1 MAFDPEHP
9 APKPAWNGLENAYK
23 SNGRLSEDNP
33 EIVAIF
39 QQLKN
44 LREADRSLRSL
55 RRTMT
60 LDNMPVLEP
69 VVDEEECPETLPEAA
84 APDAPRNDLEQLLES
99 FVELKHEKSTLE
111 ARFAQMMDAVG
122 QLQETVQKQAVEIEQ
137 LRKRDA

>member
-1 MAFDPEHP
+1 MAFEPENP
-9 APKPAWNGLENAYK
+9 ATTPSLNVLSNAYK
-23 SNGRLSEDNP
+23 AKGRLSEDNP

-69 VVDEEECPETLPEAA
+69 IVEEEEIEEVIEP
-84 APDAPRNDLEQLLES
+84 APVAEGPKNELESLLES
-99 FVELKHEKSTLE
+99 FVELKQEKATLE
-111 ARFAQMMDAVG
+111 ARFAQMMEAVG
-122 QLQETVQKQAVEIEQ
+122 QLQDTVQKQASEIEK
-137 LRKRDA
+137 LRNR

>member
-1 MAFDPEHP
+1 MAFDSENP
-9 APKPAWNGLENAYK
+9 APQPWNGLSKAIN
-23 SNGRLSEDNP
+23 SGGRLSEDNP

-69 VVDEEECPETLPEAA
+69 VVEEEIEEVEATVAPE
-84 APDAPRNDLEQLLES
+84 APRNDLEKLLES
-99 FVELKHEKSTLE
+99 FVELKQEKSTLE

-122 QLQETVQKQAVEIEQ
+122 QLQETVSKQAEEIDR
-137 LRKRDA
+137 LRKS

>member
-1 MAFDPEHP
+1 MAFDSENPSTQP
-9 APKPAWNGLENAYK
+9 VNGLENAYK
-23 SNGRLSEDNP
+23 SGGRLSEDNP

-69 VVDEEECPETLPEAA
+69 IVEEELEETVAEAA
-84 APDAPRNDLEQLLES
+84 PEAPRNDLEQLLES
-99 FVELKHEKSTLE
+99 FVELKQEKSTLE

-122 QLQETVQKQAVEIEQ
+122 QLQDTVQKQAAEIEQ
-137 LRKRDA
+137 LRNR

>member
-1 MAFDPEHP
+1 MAYEPENP
-9 APKPAWNGLENAYK
+9 APSWNGLENAYK
-23 SNGRLSEDNP
+23 SKGRLSEDNP

-69 VVDEEECPETLPEAA
+69 VVDEDEVEATVPA
-84 APDAPRNDLEQLLES
+84 VAEAPKNDLEALLES
-99 FVELKHEKSTLE
+99 FVELKSEKATLE
-111 ARFAQMMDAVG
+111 ARFAQMMDAVT
-122 QLQETVQKQAVEIEQ
+122 QLQDTVSKQAQEIDQ
-137 LRKRDA
+137 LRNR

>member
-1 MAFDPEHP
+1 MAFDSENP
-9 APKPAWNGLENAYK
+9 ATQSVNGLENAYK

-69 VVDEEECPETLPEAA
+69 IIEEELEEVVESA
-84 APDAPRNDLEQLLES
+84 APEAPRNDLEQLLES
-99 FVELKHEKSTLE
+99 FVELKQEKSTLE
-111 ARFAQMMDAVG
+111 ARFAQMMEAVG
-122 QLQETVQKQAVEIEQ
+122 QLQETVQKQAAEIDQ
-137 LRKRDA
+137 LRNR

>member
-1 MAFDPEHP
+1 MAFDSENP
-9 APKPAWNGLENAYK
+9 ATQPAQGPDNAFTG
-23 SNGRLSEDNP
+23 NGRLSEDNP

-69 VVDEEECPETLPEAA
+69 LAEEDEVEEVVEAA
-84 APDAPRNDLEQLLES
+84 APATPRNDLEQLLES
-99 FVELKHEKSTLE
+99 FVELKQEKSTLE

-122 QLQETVQKQAVEIEQ
+122 QLQETVSKQAEEIER
-137 LRKRDA
+137 LRNR

>member
-1 MAFDPEHP
+1 MAFDSENP
-9 APKPAWNGLENAYK
+9 APQPWNGLSKAIN
-23 SNGRLSEDNP
+23 SGGRLSEDNP

-69 VVDEEECPETLPEAA
+69 VVEEDELEEVEATA
-84 APDAPRNDLEQLLES
+84 APEAPRNDLEKLLES
-99 FVELKHEKSTLE
+99 FVELKQEKSTLE

-122 QLQETVQKQAVEIEQ
+122 QLQDTVQKQAAEIEQ
-137 LRKRDA
+137 LRNR

>member
-1 MAFDPEHP
+1 MAFDSENP
-9 APKPAWNGLENAYK
+9 APQSWNGLSKAIN
-23 SNGRLSEDNP
+23 SGGRLSEDNP

-69 VVDEEECPETLPEAA
+69 VVEEEIEEVEATA
-84 APDAPRNDLEQLLES
+84 APEAPRNDLEKLLES
-99 FVELKHEKSTLE
+99 FVELKQEKSTLE

-122 QLQETVQKQAVEIEQ
+122 QLQETVSKQAEEIDR
-137 LRKRDA
+137 LRKS

>member
-1 MAFDPEHP
+1 MAFDTENP
-9 APKPAWNGLENAYK
+9 APQPWNGLSKAI
-23 SNGRLSEDNP
+23 SSGGRLSEDNP

-69 VVDEEECPETLPEAA
+69 VVEEEELEDVETAA
-84 APDAPRNDLEQLLES
+84 APEAPRNDLEKLLES
-99 FVELKHEKSTLE
+99 FVELKQEKSTLE

-122 QLQETVQKQAVEIEQ
+122 QLQETVQKQAAEIEQ
-137 LRKRDA
+137 LKKS

>member
-1 MAFDPEHP
+1 MAFDSENP
-9 APKPAWNGLENAYK
+9 ATQPVNGLENAYK

-69 VVDEEECPETLPEAA
+69 IVEEEELDPVVEATAPE
-84 APDAPRNDLEQLLES
+84 APRNDLEQLLES
-99 FVELKHEKSTLE
+99 FVELKQEKSTLE
-111 ARFAQMMDAVG
+111 ARFAQMMEAVG
-122 QLQETVQKQAVEIEQ
+122 QLQETVQKQAAEIDQ
-137 LRKRDA
+137 LRNR

>member
-1 MAFDPEHP
+1 MAFDSENP
-9 APKPAWNGLENAYK
+9 ATQPWNGLENAYK

-60 LDNMPVLEP
+60 LDNMPILEP
-69 VVDEEECPETLPEAA
+69 VVEEEVEDVVAEAVPE
-84 APDAPRNDLEQLLES
+84 APRNDLEQLLES
-99 FVELKHEKSTLE
+99 FVELKQEKSTLE

-122 QLQETVQKQAVEIEQ
+122 QLQETVQKQAAEIEQ
-137 LRKRDA
+137 LRNR

>member
-1 MAFDPEHP
+1 MAFDPENP
-9 APKPAWNGLENAYK
+9 ATTPSWNGLENAYK

-69 VVDEEECPETLPEAA
+69 VLEDEPEVAEVVAPE
-84 APDAPRNDLEQLLES
+84 PPRNDLEQLLES
-99 FVELKHEKSTLE
+99 FVELKQEKTTLE

-122 QLQETVQKQAVEIEQ
+122 QLQETVQKQAAEIES
-137 LRKRDA
+137 LRNR

>member
-1 MAFDPEHP
+1 MAFDSENP
-9 APKPAWNGLENAYK
+9 ATPAVNGLEDALK
-23 SNGRLSEDNP
+23 SKGRLSEDNP

-60 LDNMPVLEP
+60 LDNMPMLEP
-69 VVDEEECPETLPEAA
+69 IAEEVEEAPEAA
-84 APDAPRNDLEQLLES
+84 APEAPRNDLEQLLES
-99 FVELKHEKSTLE
+99 FVELKQEKATLE

-122 QLQETVQKQAVEIEQ
+122 QLQETVQKQAAEIEK
-137 LRKRDA
+137 LRQG

>member
-1 MAFDPEHP
+1 MAFDPETP
-9 APKPAWNGLENAYK
+9 ATAPAWNGLENAYK

-69 VVDEEECPETLPEAA
+69 VIEEDEMEAVVEAA
-84 APDAPRNDLEQLLES
+84 APEAPRNDLEQLIES
-99 FVELKHEKSTLE
+99 FVELKHEKATLE
-111 ARFAQMMDAVG
+111 ARFAKVLDAVDN
-122 QLQETVQKQAVEIEQ
+122 LQETVQKQAAEIEK
-137 LRKRDA
+137 LRNA

>member
-1 MAFDPEHP
+1 MAFDSENP
-9 APKPAWNGLENAYK
+9 ATQSVNGLENAYK

-69 VVDEEECPETLPEAA
+69 IVEEELEEVVESA
-84 APDAPRNDLEQLLES
+84 APEAPRNDLEQLLES
-99 FVELKHEKSTLE
+99 FVELKQEKSTLE
-111 ARFAQMMDAVG
+111 ARFAQMMEAVG
-122 QLQETVQKQAVEIEQ
+122 QLQETVQKQAAEIDQ
-137 LRKRDA
+137 LRNR